1 MAGEKR
7 RRLRDLTTS
16 LGSEIVKARGSEPR
30 VNLLSNVNIAK
41 SAARGIDLE
50 STSRFIIQK
59 NMYQHYTRVCL
70 KNSLIRN
77 FGVFSAISAS
87 SILDLALLSLRIYS
101 LN

>member
-16 LGSEIVKARGSEPR
+16 LGSEIVKARGSVPR
-30 VNLLSNVNIAK
+30 VNLLPNVNIAK

-59 NMYQHYTRVCL
+59 NMYHHYT
-70 KNSLIRN
+70 KIREI
-77 FGVFSAISAS
+77 GTYARCHS
-87 SILDLALLSLRIYS
+87 SHVHIDTTLF
-101 LN
+101 